1 MRLSAAANSNRRRA
15 YRTGVHG
22 ALTTLAGV
30 VLSGPL
36 ALLFVNHTHPQP
48 AWGGSAAFA
57 RSYHPVQTL
66 SFLFGF
72 LLLGGFVLLVASL
85 HAVAREAQ
93 KARATAALVFVA
105 IYAALVSLNY
115 VVQTTFVPEV
125 ARRYQAADGPIL
137 AAFSMSNPTSLA
149 WAMEMWGYGFLGVA
163 TWLVAPVFRGGR
175 LERAAR
181 RTFVANG
188 PVSIVPAVW
197 TAAEPGWILTSLG
210 LISFVV
216 WNVLALAMALLAYAA
231 FRRRTARRKFA
242 NVELHAHRMRVS
254 RFESP

>member
-1 MRLSAAANSNRRRA
+1 MRLGAAADPNRRSA
-15 YRTGVHG
+15 CRTGVYG

-36 ALLFVNHTHPQP
+36 ALLVVNRTHPQP
-48 AWGGSAAFA
+48 TWEGSAAFA
-57 RSYHPVQTL
+57 RSYHLVQTL
-66 SFLFGF
+66 PFLFGF
-72 LLLGGFVLLVASL
+72 LLLGGFVLLVVSL

-105 IYAALVSLNY
+105 IYAALVSFNY
-115 VVQTTFVPEV
+115 VVQTTFVPEL
-125 ARRYQAADGPIL
+125 ARRNQAADGPIL
-137 AAFSMSNPTSLA
+137 AALSMSNPTSLA
-149 WAMEMWGYGFLGVA
+149 WALEMWGYGFLGVA

-197 TAAEPGWILTSLG
+197 TAVEPGWMLTPLG
-210 LISFVV
+210 LVSFVV
-216 WNVLALAMALLAYAA
+216 WNVLALAMALLAFAA
-231 FRRRTARRKFA
+231 FR
-242 NVELHAHRMRVS
+242 S
-254 RFESP
+254 RAVRNEPVGLPALGSAG